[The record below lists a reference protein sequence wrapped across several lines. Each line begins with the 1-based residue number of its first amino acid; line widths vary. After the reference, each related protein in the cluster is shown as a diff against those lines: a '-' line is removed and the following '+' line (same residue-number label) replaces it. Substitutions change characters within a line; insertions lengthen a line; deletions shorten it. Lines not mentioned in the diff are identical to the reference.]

1 MLSGCYN
8 VCMPVFKNYQKN
20 RNSNHAR
27 KGACFSITMP
37 YNVESRLK
45 EIQRQMGLNSKSQ
58 TVVFLVHH
66 FDREQKAFDGID
78 KLANL
83 VDKVLAN
90 ESSFAKSSDL
100 VEQAE
105 LPYNDNN

>member
-1 MLSGCYN
+1 M
-8 VCMPVFKNYQKN
+8 CMTVFSNYQKKKN
-20 RNSNHAR
+20 YNHAR

-83 VDKVLAN
+83 VDKVIAN
-90 ESSFAKSSDL
+90 ESAFEKSSDV
-100 VEQAE
+100 VEQVK